1 MQSRFKLKRFHEEFD
16 GNDYSLHLSR
26 NRINWGTNIAVGL
39 LVAVAFIVTFG
50 VAFGLES
57 HQAQLD
63 KERPWTK
70 ALAQM
75 SIELTEM
82 KSMVSDLAKK
92 VDVIQKEL
100 EE

>member
-1 MQSRFKLKRFHEEFD
+1 MK
-16 GNDYSLHLSR
+16 SLMVMIIASTYLAIGG
-26 NRINWGTNIAVGL
+26 INWGTNIAVGL

-63 KERPWTK
+63 KERPSTK